1 MFPNFSPNYSSLRVT
16 LVLASINYYSRL
28 RYIEPLNVSEMN
40 VNLLSYHKITDR
52 IDFGITTRTLRDFR
66 QDVAYIHSL
75 SFDQRPEVCFDD
87 GYEDTVTNAF
97 PILSEFSFTAN
108 LFVITGLLGKFN
120 SWDFT
125 LFGKFKHLS
134 REQVKVL
141 SDAGWNIGSHTKS
154 HLALTTLSPALL
166 RAELHDS
173 KKFLEDLLGKAVKSI
188 SFPFGN
194 FNARVLDACKEAGFE
209 EAISIKKSSPD
220 GFVKRSKAV
229 YRFDSLNTIRAKLHN
244 APLELLRLRSINACS
259 GATILMHKLKGYQ
272 PLDHAK

>member
-1 MFPNFSPNYSSLRVT
+1 MN
-16 LVLASINYYSRL
+16 AS
-28 RYIEPLNVSEMN
+28 
-40 VNLLSYHKITDR
+40 LLSYHKISDR
-52 IDFGITTRTLRDFR
+52 MDFGITTRTLRDFR
-66 QDVAYIHSL
+66 SDAAFIYSL
-75 SFDQRPEVCFDD
+75 PRDQRPDFCFDD
-87 GYEDTVTNAF
+87 GYEDTFTNAF
-97 PILSEFSFTAN
+97 PILSEFGFTAN

-125 LFGKFKHLS
+125 AFGKFKHLS
-134 REQVKVL
+134 REQVKAL

-154 HLALTTLSPALL
+154 HLALTTLSPSLL

-194 FNARVLDACKEAGFE
+194 FNAHILAACKEAGFE

-229 YRFDSLNTIRAKLHN
+229 YRFDSLNAIRAKLRN
-244 APLELLRLRSINACS
+244 APLELLRLRIINTCS
-259 GATILMHKLKGYQ
+259 GATIFMHKLTGYQ
-272 PLDHAK
+272 PIDHAE